1 MTALEQYSRLE
12 AIGLWREGPG
22 AQRAEVLVS
31 LGDATL
37 VLSTPAEVVRTHWS
51 LPAIVRLNPGKRPA
65 IYAPGTQAEEQLE
78 IDDTTMIEAIE
89 KLRSAI
95 DRRRPHP
102 GRLRLWI
109 GASIGAA
116 MLALALL
123 WLPGAL
129 IRQTVSLL
137 PAASREAIGTQ
148 ILQEIGRLAGPLC
161 NAPRGSAA
169 LTRLARRS
177 LGETAPRVAILPAA
191 IPDTLSL
198 PGGIIVADAALV
210 EDHDSPDVLAGFL
223 LAEATRREDTD
234 PMLRLLSQAGLGVTL
249 RLLTTGQID
258 SAALQ
263 AHAVGLLSRETEPAP
278 ETRLIA
284 RFAAAGISLQPY
296 ARAQDMPD
304 AARLALIAADPLA
317 GQAGAALISDAD
329 WVSLQDICAR

>member
-1 MTALEQYSRLE
+1 
-12 AIGLWREGPG
+12 
-22 AQRAEVLVS
+22 
-31 LGDATL
+31 
-37 VLSTPAEVVRTHWS
+37 VRTHWS

>member
-263 AHAVGLLSRETEPAP
+263 AHAIGLLSRETEPAP

>member
-116 MLALALL
+116 MLALAVL

-148 ILQEIGRLAGPLC
+148 VLQEIGRLAGPLC

-284 RFAAAGISLQPY
+284 RFAAADISLQPY